1 MRILVFSD
9 IHGNAVGLEA
19 LLADV
24 SGESFDQ
31 LVCLGD
37 AIQGGPQPR
46 EVLAKL
52 RELNCPVVMGNADDW
67 LLTGQESGAENIS
80 DERRRKMDAVRLW
93 SLAQLTAADLA
104 LIRTFQ
110 PTVQIPLE
118 DGQRLLC
125 YHGSKQSFDDVI
137 LPATPDEEV
146 RRFLAPEDQT
156 IYTGGHTHIQFI
168 RHLGR
173 TFHFNPGSV
182 GLAYRHDQAE
192 GVPLRTDPWAE
203 YAILTVARGRLSLEF
218 RRASFDAEQLITVY
232 RASGRPFAE
241 DMIRQY
247 STQL

>member
-9 IHGNAVGLEA
+9 MHGNAVGLEA
-19 LLADV
+19 MLADIR
-24 SGESFDQ
+24 GESFDQ

-46 EVLAKL
+46 EVLTRL

-67 LLTGQESGAENIS
+67 LLTGQESGAESIS

-93 SLAQLTAADLA
+93 SLAQLTEADLA

-110 PTVQIPLE
+110 PTVEIPLE
-118 DGQRLLC
+118 NGRRLLC

-137 LPATPDEEV
+137 LPTTPDEEV
-146 RRFLAPEDQT
+146 RRFLEPEEQT
-156 IYTGGHTHIQFI
+156 IYTGGHTHMQFI
-168 RHLGR
+168 RHFGR

-192 GVPLRTDPWAE
+192 GATFCVDSWAE
-203 YAILTVARGRLSLEF
+203 YAVLTIAPGRMSLDF
-218 RRASFDAEQLITVY
+218 RRVPFDTERLIGIY
-232 RASGRPFAE
+232 RSSGRPFTE
-241 DMIRQY
+241 DVIHQY
-247 STQL
+247 STPP

>member
-9 IHGNAVGLEA
+9 IHGNAIGLEA

-93 SLAQLTAADLA
+93 SLAQLAAADLA

-110 PTVQIPLE
+110 PTVEIPLE
-118 DGQRLLC
+118 NGRQLLC

-137 LPATPDEEV
+137 LPTTPDEEV
-146 RRFLAPEDQT
+146 HRFLEPEEQT

-192 GVPLRTDPWAE
+192 GAPYRTDPWAE

-218 RRASFDAEQLITVY
+218 RRAAFDVEQLIAVY
-232 RASGRPFAE
+232 RASGRPFAD
-241 DMIRQY
+241 DMIHQY
-247 STQL
+247 SMSP